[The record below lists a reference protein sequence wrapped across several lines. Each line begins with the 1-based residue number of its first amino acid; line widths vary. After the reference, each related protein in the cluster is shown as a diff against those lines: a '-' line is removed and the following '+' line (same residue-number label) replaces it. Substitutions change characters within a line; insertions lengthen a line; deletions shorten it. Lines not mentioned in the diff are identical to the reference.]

1 MHSGKIYRS
10 LSFLIRSI
18 HFMHHCTC
26 KQALQTFICI
36 FFQRLRLFGAY
47 ALSEM
52 CKSGI
57 DVLDTYPMSV
67 ATPLSTDRV
76 HFKAETFFKAMDA
89 LTGYSLAELLHPQSI
104 KMCLT
109 P

>member
-1 MHSGKIYRS
+1 
-10 LSFLIRSI
+10 
-18 HFMHHCTC
+18 MHHCTC

-57 DVLDTYPMSV
+57 DVLDTYPMSA
-67 ATPLSTDRV
+67 ATPLVKDRV
-76 HFKAETFFKAMDA
+76 HSRGEMFFKAMDA
-89 LTGYSLAELLHPQSI
+89 LTWYSLAGVYPRTM
-104 KMCLT
+104 KMCLKK
-109 P
+109 